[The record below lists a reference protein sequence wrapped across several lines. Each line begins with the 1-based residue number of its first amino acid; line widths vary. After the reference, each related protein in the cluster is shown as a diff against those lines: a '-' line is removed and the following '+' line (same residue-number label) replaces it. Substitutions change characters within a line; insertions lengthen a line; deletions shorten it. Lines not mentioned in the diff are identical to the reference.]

1 MFCRQMCVKII
12 DNTQVTIQRYVCFNL
27 VVHRLSF
34 QKNIGF
40 ISKISMQTD
49 ENWQRMPKNREHLL
63 FWREKF
69 LVTPTL
75 NSKYM
80 SCLPNATLRN
90 DGNVPGISL

>member
-1 MFCRQMCVKII
+1 
-12 DNTQVTIQRYVCFNL
+12 
-27 VVHRLSF
+27 
-34 QKNIGF
+34 
-40 ISKISMQTD
+40 MQTD

-80 SCLPNATLRN
+80 SCFPNATLRN